1 MLIRDARDSDLDV
14 ILEIH
19 NRAIRESL
27 AIWTEEEA
35 DRAERE
41 RWLAD
46 HVAAGHPVIVAEVD
60 GRVAGY
66 ATYGPWRPK
75 TGYRHT
81 VENSVYIHNDFQRR
95 GIGRALMVE
104 LIERARAA
112 GLHVMVAGIEAGNT
126 ASIEMHRRLG
136 FEEPVILREV
146 GTKFDTW
153 LDLAFMRLV
162 LDEASPM

>member
-27 AIWTEEEA
+27 AIWTEQEA

-46 HVAAGHPVIVAEVD
+46 HVVAGHPVIVAEVD

-81 VENSVYIHNDFQRR
+81 VENSVYVHHDFQRQ
-95 GIGRALMVE
+95 GVGRTLMVE

-136 FEEPVILREV
+136 FEEPIILREV